1 MKLEI
6 GESLCYSYLRHVKH
20 CWLVQTNWKPSEHW
34 AKRKS
39 DAELETMLIDMK
51 RKFDADGKVFKQT
64 NNAAQLI
71 KQGEIDVVGIDL
83 QGSVHALDVA
93 FHENGLN
100 YPGGTADIVLK
111 KLLRSYILLHAYA
124 PFGQTGQK
132 FHIYFVSPKVNPS
145 VQTPLDAIFARL
157 QSEYPQAEWRLIT
170 NHSFADLARDT
181 LEKSAAVADTSEL
194 FVRAAKL
201 LNLADTTSAVN
212 ENTRSQPKIT
222 ADAPTR
228 LQDIVQPLMATLLAE
243 HQEHPPLLDEATIDN
258 LMKLDYC
265 RNALRIKISFPIL
278 RRVEDGREISGRSG
292 PPRLRYYRDE
302 YAGKF
307 YVCSE
312 WQKNYHRAN
321 AESLRQFAL
330 DIAQKNPD
338 DHPGMPALN
347 NHIKALSDYA
357 KS

>member
-34 AKRKS
+34 AARKS
-39 DAELETMLIDMK
+39 DAELEAMFLDMK
-51 RKFDADGKVFKQT
+51 RKFDADGKVFKHT

-83 QGSVHALDVA
+83 QGGVHALDVA

-111 KLLRSYILLHAYA
+111 KLLRAYMLLHAYA

-132 FHIYFVSPKVNPS
+132 FHICFVSPKVNPS
-145 VQTPLDAIFARL
+145 VQTPLDAIFAAL

-170 NHSFADLARDT
+170 NHAFADLMRDT
-181 LEKSAAVADTSEL
+181 LQKSAAVADTSEL

-212 ENTRSQPKIT
+212 ENTRNRTKIT
-222 ADAPTR
+222 ADAPAGF
-228 LQDIVQPLMATLLAE
+228 QGIVQALMATLLE
-243 HQEHPPLLDEATIDN
+243 EHPTLLDDDDLIN
-258 LMKLDYC
+258 LMDSDYC
-265 RNALRIKISFPIL
+265 KNVLGISITNHSLL
-278 RRVEDGREISGRSG
+278 RRVEDGRKISGHA
-292 PPRLRYYRDE
+292 RYYTKK

-307 YVCSE
+307 YVCKE
-312 WQKNYHRAN
+312 WWAPHRAN
-321 AESLRQFAL
+321 AESLHKFAL
-330 DIAQKNPD
+330 AIAQNNPD
-338 DHPGMPALN
+338 NPGIPALN

>member
-6 GESLCYSYLRHVKH
+6 GESLCYSYLRHVKQ

-34 AKRKS
+34 AARKS
-39 DAELETMLIDMK
+39 DAELEAMFLDMK

-71 KQGEIDVVGIDL
+71 KQGEIDVIGIDL
-83 QGSVHALDVA
+83 QGDVHALDVA

-100 YPGGTADIVLK
+100 YTGGAADIVLK
-111 KLLRSYILLHAYA
+111 KLLRAYMLLHAYA

-132 FHIYFVSPKVNPS
+132 FHIYFVSPKVNPG
-145 VQTPLDAIFARL
+145 VQTPLDAIFAAL

-170 NHSFADLARDT
+170 NHAFADLMRDT
-181 LEKSAAVADTSEL
+181 LQKSAAVADTSEL

-201 LNLADTTSAVN
+201 LNLADTPSAVN
-212 ENTRSQPKIT
+212 EITRRRTKIT
-222 ADAPTR
+222 ADAPTGF
-228 LQDIVQPLMATLLAE
+228 QGIVQALMTTLLE
-243 HQEHPPLLDEATIDN
+243 EHPALLDAETIDN
-258 LMKLDYC
+258 LMDSDYC
-265 RNALRIKISFPIL
+265 KSVLGVNIGNHALL
-278 RRVEDGREISGRSG
+278 RKVEFGALINEH
-292 PPRLRYYRDE
+292 PRYWTTKE
-302 YAGKF
+302 YAGKY
-307 YVCSE
+307 YVCKE
-312 WQKNYHRAN
+312 WGARYHRAN
-321 AESLRQFAL
+321 AESLHKFAL

-338 DHPGMPALN
+338 HPGIPALN

>member
-34 AKRKS
+34 AARKS
-39 DAELETMLIDMK
+39 DAELEAMLLDMK

-83 QGSVHALDVA
+83 QGDVHALDVA

-111 KLLRSYILLHAYA
+111 KLLRAYMLLHAYA

-132 FHIYFVSPKVNPS
+132 FHIYFVSPKVNPG
-145 VQTPLDAIFARL
+145 VQTPLDAIFAAL

-170 NHSFADLARDT
+170 NHAFADLMLDT
-181 LEKSAAVADTSEL
+181 LQKSAAVADTSEL

-201 LNLADTTSAVN
+201 LNLANTPSAVN
-212 ENTRSQPKIT
+212 ENTRNRTKIT
-222 ADAPTR
+222 VDAPAGF
-228 LQDIVQPLMATLLAE
+228 QGIVQDLMATLLE
-243 HQEHPPLLDEATIDN
+243 ERPTLLDDATIRN

-265 RNALRIKISFPIL
+265 QNTLGIKLSYPIL
-278 RRVEDGREISGRSG
+278 RRVQDGIQIDGYS
-292 PPRLRYYRDE
+292 RYYTKA
-302 YAGKF
+302 YASEF
-307 YVCSE
+307 YVCSQ
-312 WQKNYHRAN
+312 WQRKGHRAN
-321 AESLRQFAL
+321 AESLHKFAL
-330 DIAQKNPD
+330 AIAQSNPD
-338 DHPGMPALN
+338 DHPGMPALK

>member
-1 MKLEI
+1 MKLEM
-6 GESLCYSYLRHVKH
+6 GESLCYSYLRHVKQ
-20 CWLVQTNWKPSEHW
+20 CWLVQTNWKPSDHW
-34 AKRKS
+34 TTRKS
-39 DAELETMLIDMK
+39 DAELEAMFLDMK
-51 RKFDADGKVFKQT
+51 RKFDADGNVFKQT

-83 QGSVHALDVA
+83 QGDVHALDVA

-100 YPGGTADIVLK
+100 YTGGAADIVLK
-111 KLLRSYILLHAYA
+111 KLLRAYMLLHAYA

-170 NHSFADLARDT
+170 NRAFADLMRDT

-212 ENTRSQPKIT
+212 ENTRNRTKIT
-222 ADAPTR
+222 ANAPAGF
-228 LQDIVQPLMATLLAE
+228 QPIVRALMTTLLE
-243 HQEHPPLLDEATIDN
+243 EYPTLLDDATIRK
-258 LMKLDYC
+258 LMDPAYC
-265 RNALRIKISFPIL
+265 KDVLGINISNHALL
-278 RRVEDGREISGRSG
+278 RKVERGALINGYA
-292 PPRLRYYRDE
+292 RYWTTKE
-302 YAGKF
+302 YAGRF

-312 WQKNYHRAN
+312 WWKDHHRAN
-321 AESLRQFAL
+321 AESLHKFAL

-338 DHPGMPALN
+338 HPGISALN

>member
-34 AKRKS
+34 AARKS
-39 DAELETMLIDMK
+39 DAELEAMFLDMK
-51 RKFDADGKVFKQT
+51 RKFDADGNVFKQT

-83 QGSVHALDVA
+83 QGGVHALDVA

-100 YPGGTADIVLK
+100 YPGGAADIVLK
-111 KLLRSYILLHAYA
+111 KLLRAYMLLHAYA

-132 FHIYFVSPKVNPS
+132 FHIYFVSPKVNPG
-145 VQTPLDAIFARL
+145 VQTPLDAIFAAL
-157 QSEYPQAEWRLIT
+157 QSEYPQTEWRLIT
-170 NHSFADLARDT
+170 NHAFADLMRDT
-181 LEKSAAVADTSEL
+181 LQKSAAVADTSEL

-212 ENTRSQPKIT
+212 ENTRRQPKIT
-222 ADAPTR
+222 ADAPAGF
-228 LQDIVQPLMATLLAE
+228 QGIVQDLMATLLE
-243 HQEHPPLLDEATIDN
+243 EHPTLLDEATIDN

-278 RRVEDGREISGRSG
+278 RRVEDGRKINRYS
-292 PPRLRYYRDE
+292 RYYKDE

-312 WQKNYHRAN
+312 WQKKDHRAN

-330 DIAQKNPD
+330 AIAQNNPD
-338 DHPGMPALN
+338 DHPGIPALN
-347 NHIKALSDYA
+347 NHIKALSDYS

>member
-6 GESLCYSYLRHVKH
+6 GESLCYSYLRHVKQ

-34 AKRKS
+34 TRRKS
-39 DAELETMLIDMK
+39 DAELEAMFLDMK
-51 RKFDADGKVFKQT
+51 RKFDSDGNVFKQT

-83 QGSVHALDVA
+83 QGGVHALDVA

-111 KLLRSYILLHAYA
+111 KLLRSYMLLHAYA
-124 PFGQTGQK
+124 PFGHTGQK
-132 FHIYFVSPKVNPS
+132 FHIYFVSPKVNPGA
-145 VQTPLDAIFARL
+145 QTPLDAIFARL

-170 NHSFADLARDT
+170 NHAFADLMRDT

-201 LNLADTTSAVN
+201 LNMADTPSAVN
-212 ENTRSQPKIT
+212 ENTRRRTKIT

-228 LQDIVQPLMATLLAE
+228 LQDIVQPLMATLLE
-243 HQEHPPLLDEATIDN
+243 EHPTLLDDDDIIN
-258 LMKLDYC
+258 LMDHDYC
-265 RNALRIKISFPIL
+265 KNVLGINIGNHALL
-278 RRVEDGREISGRSG
+278 RKVEFGALINGH
-292 PPRLRYYRDE
+292 PRYWTTKE
-302 YAGKF
+302 YAGKY
-307 YVCSE
+307 YVCKE
-312 WQKNYHRAN
+312 WWATHHRAN

-330 DIAQKNPD
+330 DIARNNPD
-338 DHPGMPALN
+338 NPGIPALK

>member
-6 GESLCYSYLRHVKH
+6 GESLCYSYLRHVKQ

-34 AKRKS
+34 TRRKS
-39 DAELETMLIDMK
+39 DAELEAMLIDMK

-83 QGSVHALDVA
+83 QGDVHALDVA

-100 YPGGTADIVLK
+100 YTGGTADIVLK
-111 KLLRSYILLHAYA
+111 KLLRSYMLLHAYA

-132 FHIYFVSPKVNPS
+132 FHIYFVSPKVNPG
-145 VQTPLDAIFARL
+145 VQKPLNAIFAAL

-170 NHSFADLARDT
+170 NHAFADLMRDT

-201 LNLADTTSAVN
+201 LNLADTPSAVN
-212 ENTRSQPKIT
+212 ENTRRRTKIT

-228 LQDIVQPLMATLLAE
+228 LQDIVQPLMATLLE
-243 HQEHPPLLDEATIDN
+243 EHPTLLDDDDIIN
-258 LMKLDYC
+258 LMDHDYC
-265 RNALRIKISFPIL
+265 KNVLGINIGNHALL
-278 RRVEDGREISGRSG
+278 RKVERGALINGYA
-292 PPRLRYYRDE
+292 RYWTTKE
-302 YAGKF
+302 YAGRF

-312 WQKNYHRAN
+312 WWKDHHRAN
-321 AESLRQFAL
+321 AESLHKFAL
-330 DIAQKNPD
+330 AIAQKNPD
-338 DHPGMPALN
+338 HPGIPALN